1 VSKIS
6 NVNEIKIQSNVL
18 LADLFGVFEDAGVTH
33 DYSYESGELSVL
45 LGERWVMFYVDKRV
59 MEDMAKDNE
68 AFEDAQR
75 IAEGQWNQ

>member
-33 DYSYESGELSVL
+33 DYSYETGELSVL
-45 LGERWVMFYVDKRV
+45 LGERWLMFYVDKQV
-59 MEDMAKDNE
+59 MDDIFDTGREERNNDN
-68 AFEDAQR
+68 A
-75 IAEGQWNQ
+75 